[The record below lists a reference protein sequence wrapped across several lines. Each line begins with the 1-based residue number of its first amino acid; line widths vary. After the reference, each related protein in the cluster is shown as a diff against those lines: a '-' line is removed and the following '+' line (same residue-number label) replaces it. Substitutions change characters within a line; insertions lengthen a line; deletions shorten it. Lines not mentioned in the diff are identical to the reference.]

1 MPEQQKKDNPHKGH
15 RQRMKRQ
22 FRRVGIDRFEPH
34 QVLELLLFYA
44 VPQQDTNP
52 LAHRLLE
59 KFDDLPSV
67 LDADYQSLCEVE
79 GVSEHTATLLML
91 CGQLLSR
98 YHKEKRGKKVFSS
111 MAEIADYL
119 GKRFVNETHEQMVL
133 LSLNNR
139 RKELN
144 CSVVT
149 SGTQTSVEAN
159 VRDLVQIALRC
170 GATAVVVAHNHPVG
184 SCTPS
189 DADVE
194 TTKAMVRAFSALNI
208 TFLDHLIFAEDGYC
222 SLRESPFLA
231 PVFSRLLAR
240 LDEKGGGL
248 PK

>member
-1 MPEQQKKDNPHKGH
+1 MPEQKKKENPHKGH

-22 FRRVGIDRFEPH
+22 FRRGGIDQFEPH

-52 LAHRLLE
+52 LAHRLLD

-67 LDADYQSLCEVE
+67 LDADYQSLCQVD
-79 GVSEHTATLLML
+79 GVSEHTATFLML

-98 YHKEKRGKKVFSS
+98 YYKEKQDKKVFSNIT
-111 MAEIADYL
+111 EIAEHL
-119 GKRFVNETHEQMVL
+119 SKRFVNEKSEQMVL

-139 RKELN
+139 CKELN
-144 CSVVT
+144 CSKIKT
-149 SGTQTSVEAN
+149 GTEVSVEAS
-159 VRDLVQIALRC
+159 VRELVQIALRY

-184 SCTPS
+184 SCIPS
-189 DADVE
+189 DADVQA
-194 TTKAMVRAFSALNI
+194 TRSMVKAFEMLNI

-222 SLRESPFLA
+222 SLRESPYLA
-231 PVFSRLLAR
+231 PVFSSVLSR
-240 LDEKGGGL
+240 LDENGGGL